1 MPSQHCIVLQDD
13 LGPGC
18 GLEILMVTVRRP
30 FAKGITLQLLLWGLT
45 VVSFIA
51 TSAWD
56 SVAEE
61 RTVTVMGH
69 GSESCRTWIE
79 SRKEGY
85 SVGYGDWLLG
95 YLSGVNDW
103 GPTGKRDLLHKQSG
117 QELIEWIDNYC
128 RHFPDDEIQ
137 AAARQLT
144 LDLGRRAKESGAPS
158 SHP

>member
-1 MPSQHCIVLQDD
+1 MSSQQCIILQGDID
-13 LGPGC
+13 PVC
-18 GLEILMVTVRRP
+18 GLEISMVTLRRP
-30 FAKGITLQLLLWGLT
+30 FANGIALQLLLWGIT
-45 VVSFIA
+45 VASFIA

-56 SVAEE
+56 SVTAEE
-61 RTVTVMGH
+61 RTVTVIGH
-69 GSESCRTWIE
+69 GSESCRAWVE
-79 SRKEGY
+79 FRKEGY

-103 GPTGKRDLLHKQSG
+103 GPTGKRYLLYKQSG

-128 RHFPDDEIQ
+128 RHFPDDGIQ

-144 LDLGRRAKESGAPS
+144 LDLGRRAKEAES